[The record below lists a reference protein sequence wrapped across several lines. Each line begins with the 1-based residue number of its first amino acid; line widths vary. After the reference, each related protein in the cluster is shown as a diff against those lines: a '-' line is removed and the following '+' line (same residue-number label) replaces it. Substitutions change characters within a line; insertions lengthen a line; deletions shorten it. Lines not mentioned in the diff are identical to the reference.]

1 MEKELIIP
9 KRSDS
14 VVNIN
19 EVGEN
24 YEGII
29 IVYSGQRSTGYIQ
42 YVDCLWNYY
51 ETING
56 GVSSIDANTLIE
68 LIQLISDSID
78 EPSFKVIEFYD

>member
-9 KRSDS
+9 KRSDT

-19 EVGEN
+19 EISEN

-29 IVYSGQRSTGYIQ
+29 IVYSGQRSKGYIQ
-42 YVDCLWNYY
+42 YVNCLWNYY
-51 ETING
+51 ETIDG
-56 GVSSIDANTLIE
+56 EVSSIEASSLIE
-68 LIQLISDSID
+68 LIHLISDTID